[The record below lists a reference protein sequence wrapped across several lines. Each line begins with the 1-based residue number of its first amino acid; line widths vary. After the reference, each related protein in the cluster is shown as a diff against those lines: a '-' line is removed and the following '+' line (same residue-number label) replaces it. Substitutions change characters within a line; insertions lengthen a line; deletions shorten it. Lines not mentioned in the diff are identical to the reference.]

1 VGGIDRSS
9 GGFPEWQLCLRAASR
24 RAAELTA
31 LASSD
36 SSGARRSTARAGLQ
50 RALVRSY
57 PNISIID
64 VRDVLASIRDVVAN
78 VTLGVTVVGAV
89 TLIGGALILIGAVAM
104 TKFQRLYDAAIYRTL
119 GASTKLVATMVA
131 AEYAILGTLAGV
143 LGSWAR
149 WGCPGRWR
157 PTSSIEWQPATV
169 LLTGG
174 VAAAA
179 VLVCAVG
186 VATSLDVLSARLA
199 TLRGE

>member
-1 VGGIDRSS
+1 
-9 GGFPEWQLCLRAASR
+9 
-24 RAAELTA
+24 
-31 LASSD
+31 
-36 SSGARRSTARAGLQ
+36 LQ
-50 RALVRSY
+50 RPWSELS
-57 PNISIID
+57 NISVID

-119 GASTKLVATMVA
+119 GASTRLVATMVA

-143 LGSWAR
+143 LGSLGALGLSWTLA
-149 WGCPGRWR
+149 
-157 PTSSIEWQPATV
+157 TYLFDIEWQPATA

-186 VATSLDVLSARLA
+186 WRRVWMHVSKPLA
-199 TLRGE
+199 TLRVNRRTI